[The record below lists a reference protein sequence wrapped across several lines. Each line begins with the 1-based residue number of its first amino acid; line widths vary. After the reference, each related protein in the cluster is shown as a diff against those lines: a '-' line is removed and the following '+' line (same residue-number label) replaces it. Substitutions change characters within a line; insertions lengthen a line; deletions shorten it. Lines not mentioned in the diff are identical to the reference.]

1 MKKIFYLVGILT
13 LLFATNA
20 FAQLSVPRISQR
32 QEISQTVGD
41 TNIEIV
47 YHRPNVKER
56 QIWGELVPFGEVWR
70 TGANEATIF
79 EVSNDVM
86 INGQKLPK
94 GKYSLFTIPNK
105 DEWTIIFNK
114 VWNQAGSANYKE
126 AEDALRVKVKPL
138 TGNFMETMTI
148 GVEDVTDNSANIV
161 IAWDKTR
168 VPFKLDIGDVSDRI
182 LKSARN
188 QMVGTP
194 ITAANFVMSNKM
206 TANYEEALG
215 WLNNSLET
223 AETYGGLLTKARL
236 LAEMGRKQDAIKTGE
251 KAIEVGKK
259 ANTNTDFLEG
269 LLKDWKTA
277 K

>member
-1 MKKIFYLVGILT
+1 MKKTFYLVGILT

-20 FAQLSVPRISQR
+20 FAQLSVPSISQK
-32 QEISQTVGD
+32 QQISQTVGD

-47 YHRPNVKER
+47 YHRPNVKAR

-79 EVSNDVM
+79 EVNNDVL

-94 GKYSLFTIPNK
+94 GKYSLFTIPNN

-114 VWNQAGSANYKE
+114 VWDQPGSANYKE
-126 AEDALRVKVKPL
+126 ADDALRVKVKPL
-138 TGNFMETMTI
+138 TGNFTETMTI
-148 GVEDVTDNSANIV
+148 GVDDVTANSANIV

-168 VPFKLDIGDVSDRI
+168 VPFKLDIGDVSGRI
-182 LKSARN
+182 LKAARN

-194 ITAANFVMSNKM
+194 ITAANFVLSNKM

-215 WLNNSLET
+215 WLNDSLKT
-223 AETYGGLLTKARL
+223 TETYGGLLTKARL
-236 LAEMGRKQDAIKTGE
+236 LGEMGRKQDAIKTGE

-259 ANTNTDFLEG
+259 ANANTEFLEG
-269 LLKDWKTA
+269 LLKDWKIG